1 MVKKLTPN
9 TRALYSKRRK
19 SSSCRGRA
27 LEMCKTRKCKATK
40 ATDKKPSYCRK
51 SRNTRR

>member
-1 MVKKLTPN
+1 MKKLTPN

-19 SSSCRGRA
+19 SSSCRGRPLA
-27 LEMCKTRKCKATK
+27 GCKTRSCKPTK
-40 ATDKKPSYCRK
+40 ATAKKASYCRK